1 MDPYLSI
8 ILRTCS
14 VYLFVIIAIRI
25 FGKSQL
31 SQLSVFDL
39 VFILLISNSVQN
51 AMVGPDAT
59 LQGGLIAAG
68 SLFVLNYLIKKIA
81 YRYKKVSNLLQG
93 EPILLIN
100 KGRVIS
106 KNLAKINL
114 SINELQAAIREHG
127 VATFTD
133 VNLAM
138 LETDGNISILSNN
151 YQDKSHVSLEKAKT
165 LN

>member
-8 ILRTCS
+8 ILRTCA
-14 VYLFVIIAIRI
+14 VYLFVILAIRI

-68 SLFVLNYLIKKIA
+68 SLFLLNFLIKKIA
-81 YRYKKVSNLLQG
+81 FRYKSVSSFLQG
-93 EPILLIN
+93 EPILLIH
-100 KGRVIS
+100 KGKLLS
-106 KNLAKINL
+106 KNLVKINL
-114 SINELQAAIREHG
+114 TMHELEAAIREHG
-127 VATFTD
+127 VATFSE

-138 LETDGNISILSNN
+138 LETDGNISILTNN
-151 YQDKSHVSLEKAKT
+151 YQDKKHISLEAAKKSY
-165 LN
+165 